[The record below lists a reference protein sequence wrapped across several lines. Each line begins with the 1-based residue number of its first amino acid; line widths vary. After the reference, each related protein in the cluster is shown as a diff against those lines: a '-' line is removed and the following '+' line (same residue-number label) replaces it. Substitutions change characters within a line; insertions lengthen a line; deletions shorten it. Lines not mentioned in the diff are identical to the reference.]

1 MKNEK
6 NIYKFFVKMLLIFVG
21 LDLLMMCVTELLASS
36 SLFAKYGTDVI
47 YEIFYALSILVVML
61 LFHNSYVFTEKK
73 KKFWNSIY
81 LGLPML
87 AYSII
92 TFIVNLFNQG
102 SFSISNC
109 INVFVLC
116 LFVGIAEEFL
126 CRGWLQ
132 NEFIERFSNDRNSV
146 IKSIILS
153 SLVFGVM
160 HIINLSEQTVF
171 ETILQIINAVSVGV
185 LLGSIYYKTKNIWSV
200 IFLHAFYD
208 FALFLADMNT
218 IKECTFGVATPNITI
233 YNSITIVLLTAF
245 WLLSA
250 LIVLKNCNF
259 PDKKESA
266 GKDFYVMVIPALV
279 FILAVNV
286 LPLQNLVE
294 GYDDYYVCYD
304 YKTVDQSESYELH
317 IPNYNEYLIT
327 ADTENDSLLLDKDR
341 NEIQEVLT
349 TNNVQIRVQL
359 VDGKV
364 VITNLRT
371 GYSIELE
378 YDHDVYAIELV
389 KNAKGYEILIETDYL
404 ESNVYYSN
412 FVTIDNLSNSKE
424 YLDMLKESFR
434 KLELPL
440 LSKMGYINLGE
451 EKYYYPYMLSTNGDE
466 FMIVDGELFLIKR
479 D

>member
-208 FALFLADMNT
+208 FSIFLGEMNLIKDCTYATPSLSVGILEFTSIIILSVLWIMSALKVLNG
-218 IKECTFGVATPNITI
+218 IKERTSKKKDTI
-233 YNSITIVLLTAF
+233 YTSIIVLT
-245 WLLSA
+245 
-250 LIVLKNCNF
+250 
-259 PDKKESA
+259 
-266 GKDFYVMVIPALV
+266 
-279 FILAVNV
+279 FILAFIPFERIV
-286 LPLQNLVE
+286 PE
-294 GYDDYYVCYD
+294 YDDYVICYD
-304 YKTVDQSESYELH
+304 YNETEMLKNYEIHFPHYQEHFIDSTIKVSRFDDDVNSLHEIKSEENIKISFNKNWDGTIIIENEL
-317 IPNYNEYLIT
+317 INYKNKLDIKEVKNIEILENDDYYLIIIESEENEAT
-327 ADTENDSLLLDKDR
+327 IYYSKINKCDLRNSKDFMDYLSNSFKKYDLPELSKIGYVTFLNNSLKHPYFVSSNNDAFIIINDSL
-341 NEIQEVLT
+341 
-349 TNNVQIRVQL
+349 
-359 VDGKV
+359 
-364 VITNLRT
+364 
-371 GYSIELE
+371 Y
-378 YDHDVYAIELV
+378 
-389 KNAKGYEILIETDYL
+389 
-404 ESNVYYSN
+404 
-412 FVTIDNLSNSKE
+412 
-424 YLDMLKESFR
+424 
-434 KLELPL
+434 
-440 LSKMGYINLGE
+440 
-451 EKYYYPYMLSTNGDE
+451 
-466 FMIVDGELFLIKR
+466 LIK
-479 D
+479 

>member
-208 FALFLADMNT
+208 FSIFLGEMNLIKDCTYATPSLSVGILEFTSIIILSVLWIMSALKVLNG
-218 IKECTFGVATPNITI
+218 IKERTSKKKDTI
-233 YNSITIVLLTAF
+233 YTSIIVLT
-245 WLLSA
+245 
-250 LIVLKNCNF
+250 
-259 PDKKESA
+259 
-266 GKDFYVMVIPALV
+266 
-279 FILAVNV
+279 FILAFIPFERIV
-286 LPLQNLVE
+286 PE
-294 GYDDYYVCYD
+294 YDDYVICYD
-304 YKTVDQSESYELH
+304 YNETEMLKNYEIHFPHYQEHFIDSTIKVSRFDDDVNSLNEIKSEENIKISFNKNWDGTIIIENEL
-317 IPNYNEYLIT
+317 INYKNKLDIKEVKNIEILENDDYYLIIIESEENEAT
-327 ADTENDSLLLDKDR
+327 IYYSKINKCDLRNSKDFMDYLSNSFKKYDLPELSKIGYVTFLNNSLKHPYFVSSNNDAFIIINDSL
-341 NEIQEVLT
+341 
-349 TNNVQIRVQL
+349 
-359 VDGKV
+359 
-364 VITNLRT
+364 
-371 GYSIELE
+371 Y
-378 YDHDVYAIELV
+378 
-389 KNAKGYEILIETDYL
+389 
-404 ESNVYYSN
+404 
-412 FVTIDNLSNSKE
+412 
-424 YLDMLKESFR
+424 
-434 KLELPL
+434 
-440 LSKMGYINLGE
+440 
-451 EKYYYPYMLSTNGDE
+451 
-466 FMIVDGELFLIKR
+466 LIK
-479 D
+479 

>member
-208 FALFLADMNT
+208 FAIFLGEMNLIKDCT
-218 IKECTFGVATPNITI
+218 YATPSLSVGILEFTSIIILSVLWIMSALKVLNGIKERTSKKKDTI
-233 YNSITIVLLTAF
+233 YTSIIVLT
-245 WLLSA
+245 
-250 LIVLKNCNF
+250 
-259 PDKKESA
+259 
-266 GKDFYVMVIPALV
+266 
-279 FILAVNV
+279 FILAFIPFERIV
-286 LPLQNLVE
+286 PE
-294 GYDDYYVCYD
+294 YDDYVICYD
-304 YKTVDQSESYELH
+304 YNETEMLKNYEIHFPHYQEHFIDSTIKVSRFDDDVNSLHEIKSEENIKISFNKNWDGTIIIENEL
-317 IPNYNEYLIT
+317 INYKNKLDIKEVKNIEILENDDYYLIIIESEENEAT
-327 ADTENDSLLLDKDR
+327 IYYSKINKCDLRNSKDFMDYLSNSFKKYDLPELSKIGYVTFLNNSLKHPYFVSSNNDAFIIINDSL
-341 NEIQEVLT
+341 
-349 TNNVQIRVQL
+349 
-359 VDGKV
+359 
-364 VITNLRT
+364 
-371 GYSIELE
+371 Y
-378 YDHDVYAIELV
+378 
-389 KNAKGYEILIETDYL
+389 
-404 ESNVYYSN
+404 
-412 FVTIDNLSNSKE
+412 
-424 YLDMLKESFR
+424 
-434 KLELPL
+434 
-440 LSKMGYINLGE
+440 
-451 EKYYYPYMLSTNGDE
+451 
-466 FMIVDGELFLIKR
+466 LIK
-479 D
+479 